1 MEKDIIPQS
10 VLDQLNAPKEIEPF
24 SFGELYDALII
35 QPVSD
40 PISLV
45 FIALIGAVF
54 FCALISA
61 LICVLTAENKP
72 KLRTF
77 IKNATITLPA
87 LGILGT
93 FVGVLVAV
101 YKFDPD
107 TIWESLQIIIQ
118 GLKIAF
124 STSIYGL
131 ASSIIIRIVS
141 SFNSNEP
148 IDIGPEDILHS
159 LERVRK
165 EANEHNKAIINAIT
179 GDADGSLNTQLQHMR
194 KDLNDFATTVA
205 EANSSA
211 LIDALKEAIADFNKN
226 LIEGLG
232 DNFARLNDAVGKLL
246 EWQDNNKRDMEEIR
260 DTLDKAVKSIS
271 ETSESLQK
279 IEEASRKI
287 PENVAG
293 LSELLTAMKVQ
304 IENLEAHL
312 QSFADI
318 SEKASDAMPRIEQI
332 LTSYTEGLEESI
344 QSIMTQI
351 TQQVGTQNKGFEALQ
366 SAYADTG
373 EKISELSE
381 QITNASIQISEGIST
396 KTQEVLHQIST
407 ASNASIENAA
417 SLMES
422 QTIASENI
430 IKTTVSA
437 VNEITEKTAKTLIE
451 TVEQTS
457 GQLASDTS
465 ASLSSLR
472 EASETAVKE
481 SQKIIAEQ
489 KEATEG
495 IMQTTVS
502 AVNEL
507 AEKTAKIIIE
517 TVEQTS
523 DQLANDTSVS
533 LSSLREASEIAVM
546 EARKIITEHKDA
558 TENMSETLKQQV
570 TVISEGMS
578 EVMISAN
585 QRFVE
590 NFEKNLKEAGNRQ
603 EKSLTEFNEHMKIG
617 ISNSTKKLEEQ
628 MDKHLAALTKSMNE
642 LLQQEL
648 QKFADRL
655 GGIANR
661 LAEDY
666 GPLTDQFRRV
676 IELANEAQNKD
687 K

>member
-24 SFGELYDALII
+24 SFNELKDALIN
-35 QPVSD
+35 QPFSD
-40 PISLV
+40 PISQV
-45 FIALIGAVF
+45 FIIIILFVF
-54 FCALISA
+54 SCALVSA
-61 LICVLTAENKP
+61 LICVFTAENKP
-72 KLRTF
+72 FLRTF
-77 IKNATITLPA
+77 TKNATITLPA

-131 ASSIIIRIVS
+131 ASSIIIRFVS
-141 SFNSNEP
+141 SFNSDEP
-148 IDIGPEDILHS
+148 IDIGPDDILQT

-179 GDADGSLNTQLQHMR
+179 GEADGSLNTQLQHMR

-260 DTLDKAVKSIS
+260 ETLDKTVKSIS
-271 ETSESLQK
+271 ETSDSLQK

-304 IENLEAHL
+304 IENLEAYL

-351 TQQVGTQNKGFEALQ
+351 TQQVGTQNIGFEALQ
-366 SAYADTG
+366 SAYSDTG

-381 QITNASIQISEGIST
+381 QITNASIEISEGISM

-407 ASNASIENAA
+407 ASNASIESAA

-430 IKTTVSA
+430 MKTTVSA
-437 VNEITEKTAKTLIE
+437 INELTEKTAKTLIE
-451 TVEQTS
+451 TIEQTS

-489 KEATEG
+489 KEATES
-495 IMQTTVS
+495 IMQTTVG

-507 AEKTAKIIIE
+507 AEKTAKALIE

-523 DQLANDTSVS
+523 GQLANETSAS
-533 LSSLREASEIAVM
+533 LSSLREASETAVK
-546 EARKIITEHKDA
+546 EAQKIITEHKDA
-558 TENMSETLKQQV
+558 TEDMSETLKQQV
-570 TVISEGMS
+570 SVISQGMS

-585 QRFVE
+585 QRFVD
-590 NFEKNLKEAGNRQ
+590 NFDKNLKEAGNRQ
-603 EKSLTEFNEHMKIG
+603 EKSLTEFDEHMKIG